1 MFVPLSECG
10 VNPRVVQ
17 TLRLDKGGIITIGT
31 LCAATATAIATT
43 PDVDVDTAALAVV
56 VRVRC

>member
-1 MFVPLSECG
+1 MFVPLSECR

-17 TLRLDKGGIITIGT
+17 ALRFDKGGIITIGT
-31 LCAATATAIATT
+31 LCAATATAIATA
-43 PDVDVDTAALAVV
+43 PDVDTAALAVV